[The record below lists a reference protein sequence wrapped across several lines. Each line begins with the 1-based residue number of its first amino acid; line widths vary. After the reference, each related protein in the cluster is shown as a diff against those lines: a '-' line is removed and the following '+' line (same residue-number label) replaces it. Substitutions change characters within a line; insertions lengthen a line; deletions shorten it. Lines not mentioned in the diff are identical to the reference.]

1 MITCDVC
8 GGRTICR
15 HTVSHYDE
23 VIRKRVCED
32 CGRVIYTMESQ
43 MDSGEAI
50 RLMDQFFREKLIGE
64 KK

>member
-23 VIRKRVCED
+23 VIRKRVCEA

-43 MDSGEAI
+43 MDSNDGIALMYKYEYEASK
-50 RLMDQFFREKLIGE
+50 RD
-64 KK
+64 